1 MSLSS
6 RRTVVVTATA
16 VVAVAATVAL
26 ALFQP
31 WRLVTDTVVDEAL
44 PSAAPVSTSP
54 SAAPTASAE
63 RPRSPARSSATSG
76 ATTPAA
82 TATTSPTTSPAG
94 PQRLT
99 RGSFVTHEHDT
110 TGTASIVRLP
120 DGSRILRLE
129 GLETSDG
136 PDLKVWLST
145 APVVEGRAGWHVF
158 DDGRYQN
165 LGKLKG
171 NRGNQNYALPADLD
185 LAAFRSISIWCDRF
199 NVSFGA
205 APLTKV

>member
-1 MSLSS
+1 MPSPN

-16 VVAVAATVAL
+16 LFAVAATIAL

-44 PSAAPVSTSP
+44 PGAVPVSTSP
-54 SAAPTASAE
+54 SPAADPTNPASA
-63 RPRSPARSSATSG
+63 SPAVPSKSPANRPGSSTR
-76 ATTPAA
+76 
-82 TATTSPTTSPAG
+82 SPAG
-94 PQRLT
+94 PLRLT
-99 RGSFVTHEHDT
+99 RGSFVTHEHGT

-136 PDLKVWLST
+136 PDLKVWLSS
-145 APVVEGRAGWHVF
+145 APVIEGRAGWHVF
-158 DDGRYQN
+158 DDGRYQS

-205 APLTKV
+205 APLTKA

>member
-1 MSLSS
+1 MPLSS
-6 RRTVVVTATA
+6 RRTVAVIATA
-16 VVAVAATVAL
+16 VVAVVATVGL

-31 WRLVTDTVVDEAL
+31 WRLVTDTVVEEAL
-44 PSAAPVSTSP
+44 PGAAPVSTSP
-54 SAAPTASAE
+54 SAAPTTSAD
-63 RPRSPARSSATSG
+63 RPRSPGRSPATS
-76 ATTPAA
+76 AA
-82 TATTSPTTSPAG
+82 TSPTTSPAAG
-94 PQRLT
+94 PRRLT
-99 RGSFVTHEHDT
+99 QGSFVTHEHDT

-136 PDLKVWLST
+136 PDLKVWLSN
-145 APVVEGRAGWHVF
+145 APVIEGRAGWHVF